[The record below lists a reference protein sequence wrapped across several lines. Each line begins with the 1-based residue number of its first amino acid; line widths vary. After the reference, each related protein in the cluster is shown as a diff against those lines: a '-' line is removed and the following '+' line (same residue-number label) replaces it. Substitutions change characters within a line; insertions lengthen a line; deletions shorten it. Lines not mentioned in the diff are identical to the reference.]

1 MRHKK
6 SGRQLNR
13 NSSHRKAMFKNMVI
27 SLIEAESIK
36 TTVPKAKELRGVFEP
51 LVTLAKVD
59 SVANR
64 RRAFSKLR
72 NDSAV
77 GKLFSDLGP
86 RFKDRPGG
94 YLRIIKMGPRPGDAA
109 PMAFVEL
116 TDKSED
122 SSEEISQED

>member
-1 MRHKK
+1 MRHQKT
-6 SGRQLNR
+6 GRKFGRTSDQ
-13 NSSHRKAMFKNMVI
+13 RKAMFKNMVI
-27 SLIEAESIK
+27 SLIEIESIK

-86 RFKDRPGG
+86 RFMDRPGG
-94 YLRIIKMGPRPGDAA
+94 YLRIIKIGPRPGDSA

-116 TDKSED
+116 TEKAEN
-122 SSEEISQED
+122 SSEEISQKD

>member
-1 MRHKK
+1 M
-6 SGRQLNR
+6 
-13 NSSHRKAMFKNMVI
+13 A
-27 SLIEAESIK
+27 
-36 TTVPKAKELRGVFEP
+36 
-51 LVTLAKVD
+51 LVTLAIVD

>member
-1 MRHKK
+1 MRHQKI
-6 SGRQLNR
+6 GRKFGRTSDQ
-13 NSSHRKAMFKNMVI
+13 RKAMFKNMVI
-27 SLIEAESIK
+27 SLIEIESIK

-86 RFKDRPGG
+86 RFMDRPGG
-94 YLRIIKMGPRPGDAA
+94 YLRIIKMGPRPGDSA

-116 TDKSED
+116 TEKAED
-122 SSEEISQED
+122 SSEEISQKD